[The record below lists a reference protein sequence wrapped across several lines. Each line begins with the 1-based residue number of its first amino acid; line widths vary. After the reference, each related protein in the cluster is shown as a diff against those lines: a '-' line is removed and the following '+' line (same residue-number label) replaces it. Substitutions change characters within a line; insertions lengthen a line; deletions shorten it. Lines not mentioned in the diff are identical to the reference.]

1 MFSLI
6 FIFKH
11 NWKLR
16 KSYNGIYRTVFL
28 IMYHFIIS
36 TNISTRFPNYNQ
48 WKIYWREN
56 YNDGLRVRS
65 FFLLIGVKGVCQLFA
80 IFLTLRISWSS
91 CFSHIQY
98 FFVCNFLKVKYK
110 IGNWRYFKAHAY
122 CTLIIDHVTQAL
134 SNLALHTTSAFGVET
149 ESWNWIMTLNEY
161 ILLPISKMKFNY
173 PEKI

>member
-1 MFSLI
+1 MI
-6 FIFKH
+6 FFKH

-48 WKIYWREN
+48 WKIYWREH
-56 YNDGLRVRS
+56 YNDSQGGVEKIKTS
-65 FFLLIGVKGVCQLFA
+65 EPFLLIWVKGVCQLFA

-98 FFVCNFLKVKYK
+98 FSVCNFLKVKYK

-122 CTLIIDHVTQAL
+122 CNINYRPCHASPVKSCVTHYFRL
-134 SNLALHTTSAFGVET
+134 WRRNRKLKLNNDFE
-149 ESWNWIMTLNEY
+149 WIY
-161 ILLPISKMKFNY
+161 FASHK
-173 PEKI
+173 